1 MPKYNKKFD
10 LTPDDMD
17 LIETAVRTATAND
30 RIDPREAED
39 LLGRLHNQKVFYR
52 PKDAVY
58 ISG

>member
-39 LLGRLHNQKVFYR
+39 LLGRLHNQIVFYR
-52 PKDAVY
+52 PKDAGY